1 MLKSSVLILIF
12 LFVSCGNNK
21 WDPDLQYQQQ
31 SAAIQLKQNNHLR
44 ALEVEA
50 VQSLR
55 DLESRILVDLK
66 AGENIY
72 TLNDLLGLQY
82 KVLAQNFIENKL
94 WEQRLY
100 LWENIV
106 SSCCSLDSLQF
117 RLCQKNRDF
126 VTLTINGERIVNV
139 EFL

>member
-1 MLKSSVLILIF
+1 MLKSSVLIFIF

-21 WDPDLQYQQQ
+21 WDPDLQYRQQ
-31 SAAIQLKQNNHLR
+31 SAAIQFKQNNHLR
-44 ALEVEA
+44 ALEFEA

-72 TLNDLLGLQY
+72 KLNDLLGLQY

-106 SSCCSLDSLQF
+106 SSCWSLDSLQF
-117 RLCQKNRDF
+117 KLCQKNRDF
-126 VTLTINGERIVNV
+126 VTLTINGDRIVNV

>member
-66 AGENIY
+66 AGENSPLKRGF
-72 TLNDLLGLQY
+72 T
-82 KVLAQNFIENKL
+82 F
-94 WEQRLY
+94 
-100 LWENIV
+100 
-106 SSCCSLDSLQF
+106 
-117 RLCQKNRDF
+117 
-126 VTLTINGERIVNV
+126 
-139 EFL
+139 